1 MGRMIPVILDS
12 ICENV
17 VVWRTDNMTDHER
30 SELHVRQGE
39 LSFCRVSAKSGS
51 GREDDN
57 LASNDDSEDD
67 V

>member
-1 MGRMIPVILDS
+1 MNSMILVILDS

-17 VVWRTDNMTDHER
+17 VVWRTVDMTDRER

-39 LSFCRVSAKSGS
+39 LSVCRVSAKSGS